1 MGDVPQKE
9 ANGVREKS
17 AEAYLAQYCSVRNIL
32 SQILPILLLTLT
44 GSLIAGL
51 LLSGMIT
58 TLTALPG
65 LLIMIPAV
73 MDTRGSIYASLG
85 SRIGSGLHLG
95 FVDPNL
101 RKNPHL
107 FNAIAGSLINALI
120 ISGFIAVLA
129 FGFLTYLGL
138 PVIPIYSL
146 MAIAI
151 LAGVLSGTILTIVV
165 LVASI
170 AGYNRGIDPD
180 NLSGPVVSVFG
191 DMISILML
199 LLTAQL
205 ILGVL

>member
-1 MGDVPQKE
+1 MGASPERDEK
-9 ANGVREKS
+9 GVREKS

-32 SQILPILLLTLT
+32 SQILPILLVTLT

-51 LLSGMIT
+51 LLSGMID

-95 FVDPNL
+95 FVEPSF

-107 FNAIAGSLINALI
+107 LNAILGSLINALI
-120 ISGFIAVLA
+120 ISTFIAILA

-146 MAIAI
+146 IAIAI
-151 LAGVLSGTILTIVV
+151 IAGVLSGTILTIVV
-165 LVASI
+165 LLSSI

-199 LLTAQL
+199 LLTAQFV
-205 ILGVL
+205 LGVL

>member
-1 MGDVPQKE
+1 MGALPEQDEK
-9 ANGVREKS
+9 GVREKS

-32 SQILPILLLTLT
+32 SQILPILLVTLT

-51 LLSGMIT
+51 LLSGMIN

-95 FVDPNL
+95 FVEPSF

-107 FNAIAGSLINALI
+107 LNAILGSLINALI
-120 ISGFIAVLA
+120 ISTFIAILA

-146 MAIAI
+146 IAIAI
-151 LAGVLSGTILTIVV
+151 IAGILSGTILTIVV

-199 LLTAQL
+199 LLTAQFV
-205 ILGVL
+205 LGVL

>member
-1 MGDVPQKE
+1 MGALPERDEK
-9 ANGVREKS
+9 GIREKN

-32 SQILPILLLTLT
+32 SQILPILLVTLT

-51 LLSGMIT
+51 LLTGMID

-95 FVDPNL
+95 FVDPSL
-101 RKNPHL
+101 KKNPHL
-107 FNAIAGSLINALI
+107 LNAIVGSMINALI
-120 ISGFIAVLA
+120 ISAFIAILA

-138 PVIPIYSL
+138 PVIPIFSL

-151 LAGVLSGTILTIVV
+151 IAGVLSGAILTIVV
-165 LVASI
+165 LIASI

-205 ILGVL
+205 VLGVI